1 VAADAALERRLERR
15 AAQRL
20 AIPFAAWLGPLAVGL
35 AASLPFLSA
44 VRAYF
49 IGDDFGLI
57 WLLSNKPSLHVL
69 TLFHRAWTES
79 IYGIVPDE
87 LRPTLAL
94 SYQVDS
100 LWGPGNPVGYHLGNI
115 AQHVVCGL
123 LIYAIGL
130 RVAGLSRLGATFAAV
145 LFAVLPIQ
153 PDTVAWISGR
163 ADSLPALFY
172 LAAFLGFAL
181 WRRSTHS
188 TAGEGRYLALS
199 SLALF
204 LALFTK
210 QSAITLIATLLAYDL
225 LVERRPI
232 QARLGWLAPYLPFL
246 ALTVGYILLRKL
258 LFDNVVREQE
268 LLPGWQLD
276 FLSRQGNYI
285 NTLLVGSSL
294 TDRFVPP
301 ELILPGQYATWVGL
315 AGALLLTLWQ
325 TIQVHRGRTSAW
337 LGRLLFFGPVWW
349 LIQVVPLVV
358 TYDSP
363 RHLYLAAAGPCLVAA
378 LLGEALWR
386 AEQRPR
392 RLAGGVLAAALLLGS
407 LALMQKPLANWNH
420 SASVSERMRDD
431 LWREAQAAPAN
442 SLVVV
447 GAPMVGR
454 SRFYHTWLWM
464 WSAPFAYQP
473 PFMPG
478 DLTQQRLLIEPP
490 DVFCCPRDQWEARTR
505 ATLGRWLAQAP
516 PGPAIVLRWN
526 PDDGEMFRE
535 TDADGASLSQELR
548 LIHQAPTWLEM
559 CQRLDG
565 ILLGTIGISCAE

>member
-1 VAADAALERRLERR
+1 MAAGAALEQR

-20 AIPFAAWLGPLAVGL
+20 AIPLAAWFGPLAVGL

-49 IGDDFGLI
+49 IGDDFGLV
-57 WLLSNKPSLHVL
+57 WLLSNKPTFHVF

-100 LWGPGNPVGYHLGNI
+100 LLGPGNPVGYHLGNI
-115 AQHVVCGL
+115 AQHVACAL
-123 LIYAIGL
+123 LVYAIGA
-130 RVAGLSRLGATFAAV
+130 RVVGLPRLGATFAAA

-172 LAAFLGFAL
+172 LAAFLAFAL
-181 WRRSTHS
+181 WRRSART
-188 TAGEGRYLALS
+188 TTGGWRYLALS

-232 QARLGWLAPYLPFL
+232 RLRLAWLAPYLPCL
-246 ALTVGYILLRKL
+246 ALTIGYVLLRKV

-276 FLSRQGNYI
+276 FLERQGNYI

-294 TDRFVPP
+294 TARFVPP
-301 ELILPGQYATWVGL
+301 ELILPGQVATWVGL

-325 TIQVHRGRTSAW
+325 TVQVHRGRASAW
-337 LGRLLFFGPVWW
+337 LGPLLFFGPIWW

-363 RHLYLAAAGPCLVAA
+363 RHLYLAAVGPCLVAA
-378 LLGEALWR
+378 LLLQALWQ

-392 RLAGGVLAAALLLGS
+392 RLAGSALGVALLLGS

-420 SASVSERMRDD
+420 SASVSEKMRSD

-442 SLVVV
+442 SLIVV

-490 DVFCCPRDQWEARTR
+490 DVYCCLRPQWEVRTR
-505 ATLGRWLAQAP
+505 ATLDRWLAQA
-516 PGPAIVLRWN
+516 PGPAIVLRWS
-526 PDDGEMFRE
+526 PQDGELFRE
-535 TDADGASLSQELR
+535 TDADDPSLARELR
-548 LIHQAPTWLEM
+548 LIAQAPTWVEM